1 MVSGGALRQAI
12 FDLGYKPA
20 DVVDGYRFAAI
31 DQPGR
36 SVQTVALAA
45 FLDVPASYK
54 TAALAVVQT
63 SDAEFGTVEVA
74 THRSLGA
81 PFLIVLTQDRAV
93 AWTYAAEG
101 PRKIKEADASEWKEL
116 LHSPELDLRP
126 GAVRKLKTVRVR
138 ADEQMTLSL
147 FDPSTLYVVQAQTQ
161 TAVHG
166 MLCDFLAHFEERCS
180 NTDLLLERD
189 YKVLFP
195 LVFRLLAGKIL
206 VDREDA
212 RVEDLDVSDATAVV
226 GRIEKLYSLPLL
238 GIRWNDGRRRQIMK
252 AWNDLREGLF
262 IRNVAAE
269 DLAFVYENTL
279 ISPDVR
285 QKYGT
290 HSTPSSVADYVVRSL
305 SLPSGPAAQDVT
317 VFEPFAGSCVFLTA
331 ALRRFKELLPTD
343 WTPAS
348 THDHVVKRFR
358 ASEIDQF
365 ACELAR
371 LSLVLADYP
380 NNNGW
385 KISNEDLFA
394 DGALLK
400 RCKEAQVIIC
410 NPPFET
416 FEAEDDRLD
425 DQSVH
430 KPLLVLEAILAAES
444 EYIGVVMPSG
454 FSTHKKYRAVVEQ
467 AVRAYE
473 DVELLMLPEGTFRIA
488 SVGAEVLIAQKRRR
502 EVQGL
507 PTQLRRSVV
516 DRSDLEHFKRTLKP
530 SRQQVV
536 SVDPAVSPGLVG
548 LRPLR
553 DLWAELAGYPQLG
566 SVASIHRGLE
576 WKGDQ
581 ALASRKT
588 KAAGFKAGLHRIGGN
603 IEQFRIIQRAY
614 LNCRPEDL
622 RGGAIK
628 LPWSQPKVI
637 CNAVRNSRGHWR
649 LAAAVDTEGLMVSQ
663 QYFAMWLTHAESA
676 PTPVAV
682 PLVALACVLN
692 SPLGNAYSFCHNS
705 NKGLTIETMN
715 RLPLPRSALAAA
727 VVGLVREYID
737 AATGAAAGPL
747 FDEQSRPLAA
757 ILLEIDAQVLAAYDL
772 PPRLERELLRFMS
785 EGDRAVP
792 ASFSGYPGTEPGA
805 GAISLIHR
813 LPQSVAERAAAW
825 NVIRQ
830 NPLDKEVVELLDLI

>member
-1 MVSGGALRQAI
+1 MVSGGALRQSVI
-12 FDLGYKPA
+12 DLGYKPA

-36 SVQTVALAA
+36 IVQTVAVAA
-45 FLDVPASYK
+45 FLDIPASYK

-63 SDAEFGTVEVA
+63 SANEFGVEEVA
-74 THRSLGA
+74 MHRSLGA
-81 PFLIVLTQDRAV
+81 PFLIVLTQDKAA

-101 PRKIKEADASEWKEL
+101 PRKIKETSASEWNEL

-126 GAVRKLKTVRVR
+126 GAVRELKTVRVR
-138 ADEQMTLSL
+138 SDEEGTLSL
-147 FDPSTLYVVQAQTQ
+147 FDPATLYAVQAQTQ
-161 TAVHG
+161 VAVHE
-166 MLCDFLAHFEERCS
+166 MLGEFLAHFENRNS
-180 NTDLLLERD
+180 HTDLTLERD
-189 YKVLFP
+189 FNVLFP

-206 VDREDA
+206 VDREDK
-212 RVEDLDVSDATAVV
+212 RVNDLDVSDAMAVV
-226 GRIEKLYSLPLL
+226 GRIDELYSLPLL
-238 GIRWNDGRRRQIMK
+238 NIRWNDGRRRQLKK
-252 AWNDLREGLF
+252 AWNELHDGLF

-305 SLPSGPAAQDVT
+305 NLPQGPAAQDIT

-343 WTPAS
+343 WTPS
-348 THDHVVKRFR
+348 NTHDHVVKRFR

-380 NNNGW
+380 NRNGW

-394 DGALLK
+394 EGTLLG

-410 NPPFET
+410 NPPFES
-416 FEAEDDRLD
+416 FEAKDGRGGG
-425 DQSVH
+425 QSIH
-430 KPLLVLEAILAAES
+430 KPLLALETILAAQP
-444 EYIGVVMPSG
+444 EYVGVVMPSG
-454 FSTHKKYRAVVEQ
+454 FGTHKKYRAIIEQ
-467 AVRAYE
+467 VTRSYQ

-488 SVGAEVLIAQKRRR
+488 SVGAEVLIAQQRRR
-502 EVQGL
+502 EAHGQL
-507 PTQLRRSVV
+507 THLRRSVV
-516 DRSDLEHFKRTLKP
+516 ERSDLESFKRTLKP

-536 SVDPAVSPGLVG
+536 TVDPHVSPGLVG

-553 DLWAELAGYPQLG
+553 DLWSELAGYPKLG
-566 SVASIHRGLE
+566 SIASIHRGLE

-581 ALASRKT
+581 AHASRAT
-588 KAAGFKAGLHRIGGN
+588 KATGFKPGLHRIGGS
-603 IEQFRIIQRAY
+603 IEQFRIIDRTY
-614 LNCRPEDL
+614 LNCRSEDL
-622 RGGAIK
+622 RGGAIN
-628 LPWSQPKVI
+628 LPWSQSKVI
-637 CNAVRNSRGHWR
+637 CNAIRNSRGHWR
-649 LAAAVDTEGLMVSQ
+649 LAAAVDTEGLMISQ
-663 QYFAMWLTHAESA
+663 QYFAMWLTHAEHAS
-676 PTPVAV
+676 TPVAV
-682 PLVALACVLN
+682 PLAALACVLN
-692 SPLGNAYSFCHNS
+692 SPLGSAYSFCHNH

-715 RLPLPRSALAAA
+715 QLPLPRSSLAAS

-737 AATGAAAGPL
+737 AATNATDGPL
-747 FDEQSRPLAA
+747 FEKQSRPLAE

-792 ASFSGYPGTEPGA
+792 ASFTGYPGTEPGA